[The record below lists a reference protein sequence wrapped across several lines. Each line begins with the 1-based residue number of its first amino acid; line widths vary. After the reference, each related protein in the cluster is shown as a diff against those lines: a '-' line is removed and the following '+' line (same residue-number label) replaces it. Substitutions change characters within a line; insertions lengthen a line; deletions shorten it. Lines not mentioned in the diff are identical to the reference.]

1 MVLTNWELAVGFA
14 TWAAVFYSLG
24 CRSRVA
30 RYGETVEHMKGQV
43 KKLTKSNSSLIAD
56 LNTGLTITTSQRDE
70 YNRIVQEHKV
80 LNEQQ
85 NEVVAFIRENFP
97 SYTSGQ
103 FNSFSE
109 LVIGTIKRKPVI
121 GEGKQ

>member
-24 CRSRVA
+24 R
-30 RYGETVEHMKGQV
+30 EHMKGQV

-85 NEVVAFIRENFP
+85 NEVMVYLRNYFP
-97 SYTSGQ
+97 TMLDGRYS
-103 FNSFSE
+103 SFST
-109 LVIGTIKRKPVI
+109 LVIAILK
-121 GEGKQ
+121 GKQ

>member
-1 MVLTNWELAVGFA
+1 MALTNFPTWEPLAFA
-14 TWAAVFYSLG
+14 LWAAVLYFAG
-24 CRSRVA
+24 RQ
-30 RYGETVEHMKGQV
+30 HMKDRV
-43 KKLTKSNSSLIAD
+43 KKLTKANSSLIAD
-56 LNTGLTITTSQRDE
+56 IKNGLTITVSQRDE
-70 YNRIVQEHKV
+70 YNRIVQDHKV